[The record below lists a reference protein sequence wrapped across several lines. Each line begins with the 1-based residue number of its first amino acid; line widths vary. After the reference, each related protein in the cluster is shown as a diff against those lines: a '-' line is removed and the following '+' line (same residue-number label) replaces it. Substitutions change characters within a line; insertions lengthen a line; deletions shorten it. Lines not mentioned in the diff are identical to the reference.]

1 MRGDSAVGR
10 VLPRRSE
17 RVDGGVDRWSLALS
31 RARPRAENPPRAAGG
46 GRRPHCRGE
55 ALFQLKKP
63 GDPMAATQK
72 TATHVHEDEM
82 HLDHP
87 PQVHHEGHDHEHDH
101 EHPVEPVEVLR
112 VLFVAL
118 AAAAVWFHLWEPF
131 HRVSVIG
138 LAATLIGGYPIFKEA
153 FENIVERRMTMELS
167 MTIALLSALA
177 IGEFFTALVI
187 TAFVLGAEILEGLT
201 VGRGR
206 RAIQDMLDF
215 LPQIA
220 SVLRDGQI
228 VEAPTQ
234 TILPGEIVV
243 IRPGSR
249 IPVDGQVVSGH
260 SFVEEAAITG
270 EPMPSEKAAGKEVYA
285 GTINQAG
292 SLQVRADRL
301 GKETTFGKII
311 EAVEKAEHSRAPI
324 QKMADRLAGY
334 LVYFALGAAVLTFL
348 ITHNIRST
356 ISVIIVAGACGIAVG
371 TPLAILGAIGRA
383 ARHGSIIKGGIYLE
397 ALGQLNTV
405 FLDKTGTL
413 TFGVPLVTE
422 VNPAPGVTE
431 SSILEAAASAES
443 SSEHPLGR
451 AIVRVAELRN
461 IPVSQPAH
469 FEYRIGRGVLAE
481 VEGKETVAG
490 NRALFAELGLTLPE
504 RSSTEGTEIF
514 VAREGRYVG
523 SVVVADQLRP
533 GSASAVRALQQMK
546 IDVVLLT
553 GDTRKTAQAVAGQLG
568 IRNVHAELL
577 PEQKTRHIAEQVRE
591 GRVVAMLGD
600 GINDAP
606 ALSEATVGVA
616 MGAGTD
622 VARESADVV
631 LIGNDLMKFVETVR
645 VAKSCRSI
653 ILQNFYGTLIVDTIG
668 IGLASAGYLNPLLAA
683 FIHVASELTFILN
696 STRLLPPRESQHVSI
711 RDEVPAAS

>member
-1 MRGDSAVGR
+1 MPVTH
-10 VLPRRSE
+10 E
-17 RVDGGVDRWSLALS
+17 
-31 RARPRAENPPRAAGG
+31 
-46 GRRPHCRGE
+46 
-55 ALFQLKKP
+55 
-63 GDPMAATQK
+63 
-72 TATHVHEDEM
+72 TATHVHEHEM
-82 HLDHP
+82 HPDHS
-87 PQVHHEGHDHEHDH
+87 PQQHHEGHDHEHDH
-101 EHPVEPVEVLR
+101 EHAFEIAEVLR

-131 HRVSVIG
+131 RRVSVIG

-215 LPQIA
+215 LPQVA
-220 SVLRDGQI
+220 SVLREGQI
-228 VEAPTQ
+228 VEVPTQ
-234 TILPGEIVV
+234 TILPGEVVV

-249 IPVDGQVVSGH
+249 IPVDGQVISGH

-270 EPMPSEKAAGKEVYA
+270 EPMPSEKTTGKEVFA

-348 ITHNIRST
+348 LTHNIRST
-356 ISVIIVAGACGIAVG
+356 ISVIIVAGACGIAAG

-413 TFGVPLVTE
+413 TFGMPLVTG
-422 VNPAPGVTE
+422 VNPAPGISE
-431 SSILEAAASAES
+431 RALLEAAASAES

-451 AIVRVAELRN
+451 AIVRFAEQRS
-461 IPVSQPAH
+461 ISVSQPAH
-469 FEYRIGRGVLAE
+469 FEYRIGRGVLAQVGGE
-481 VEGKETVAG
+481 ETVAG
-490 NRALFAELGLTLPE
+490 NRALFAGLALTLPE
-504 RSSTEGTEIF
+504 RAAADGTEIF
-514 VAREGRYVG
+514 VARSRKYIG
-523 SVVVADQLRP
+523 SIVVADQLRP
-533 GSASAVRALQQMK
+533 GSASAVKALQKMK
-546 IDVVLLT
+546 INVVLLT
-553 GDTRKTAQAVAGQLG
+553 GDTRQTAQALAGHLG

-577 PEQKTRHIAEQVRE
+577 PEQKTSYIAEQVRE

-645 VAKSCRSI
+645 VARSCRRI

-668 IGLASAGYLNPLLAA
+668 IGLAAAGYLNPLLAA

-696 STRLLPPRESQHVSI
+696 STRMLPPGKSKRIAAPE
-711 RDEVPAAS
+711 EMPVPA

>member
-1 MRGDSAVGR
+1 MTVAHEPAPHLHEHD
-10 VLPRRSE
+10 PH
-17 RVDGGVDRWSLALS
+17 
-31 RARPRAENPPRAAGG
+31 AADAYEQHRESGSQD
-46 GRRPHCRGE
+46 
-55 ALFQLKKP
+55 L
-63 GDPMAATQK
+63 
-72 TATHVHEDEM
+72 
-82 HLDHP
+82 
-87 PQVHHEGHDHEHDH
+87 DHEHGH
-101 EHPVEPVEVLR
+101 EHAFEVIEVLR
-112 VLFVAL
+112 VVFVAL

-167 MTIALLSALA
+167 MTIALVSALA

-187 TAFVLGAEILEGLT
+187 TAFVLAAEILEGLT

-215 LPQIA
+215 LPQVA
-220 SVLRDGQI
+220 SVLRGGQI
-228 VEAPTQ
+228 VDVPTQ

-249 IPVDGQVVSGH
+249 IPVDGRVVSGH

-270 EPMPSEKAAGKEVYA
+270 EPMPSEKTTGKEVYA

-334 LVYFALGAAVLTFL
+334 LVYFAFGAAVLTFL

-356 ISVIIVAGACGIAVG
+356 ISVIIVAGACGIAAG

-413 TFGVPLVTE
+413 TFGMPLVTE

-431 SSILEAAASAES
+431 TSLLAAAATVES
-443 SSEHPLGR
+443 TSEHPLGR
-451 AIVRVAELRN
+451 AIVRHVEQRN

-469 FEYRIGRGVLAE
+469 FEYRIGRGVRAE
-481 VEGKETVAG
+481 VDGEETVAG
-490 NRALFAELGLTLPE
+490 NRPLFAELGLTLPE
-504 RSSTEGTEIF
+504 RAAAEGTEIF
-514 VAREGRYVG
+514 VARDGKYLG
-523 SVVVADQLRP
+523 SLVVADQLRP
-533 GSASAVRALQQMK
+533 SSASAVKALREMK

-553 GDTRKTAQAVAGQLG
+553 GDTWQTAQAVAGNLG
-568 IRNVHAELL
+568 IRKVHAELL
-577 PEQKTRHIAEQVRE
+577 PGQKSAQIAEQVRE

-645 VAKSCRSI
+645 VARNCRRI

-668 IGLASAGYLNPLLAA
+668 IGLAAAGYLNPLLAA

-696 STRLLPPRESQHVSI
+696 STRLLPPRESHSHS
-711 RDEVPAAS
+711 R

>member
-1 MRGDSAVGR
+1 MTVTHED
-10 VLPRRSE
+10 
-17 RVDGGVDRWSLALS
+17 
-31 RARPRAENPPRAAGG
+31 
-46 GRRPHCRGE
+46 
-55 ALFQLKKP
+55 
-63 GDPMAATQK
+63 
-72 TATHVHEDEM
+72 ATHLREHELHAEYLRQSSPESRDYER
-82 HLDHP
+82 
-87 PQVHHEGHDHEHDH
+87 DHEHSF
-101 EHPVEPVEVLR
+101 EVAEVLR
-112 VLFVAL
+112 VLFVLL
-118 AAAAVWFHLWEPF
+118 AAAAVWVHLWEPF

-138 LAATLIGGYPIFKEA
+138 LAAALIGGYPIFKAA

-167 MTIALLSALA
+167 MTIALVSALA

-187 TAFVLGAEILEGLT
+187 TAFVLAAEILEGLT

-206 RAIQDMLDF
+206 RAIKDMLDF

-220 SVLRDGQI
+220 SVLRNGQI
-228 VEAPTQ
+228 VEVPTQ

-270 EPMPSEKAAGKEVYA
+270 EPTPSEKTTGKEVYA

-292 SLQVRADRL
+292 SFQVRADRL

-311 EAVEKAEHSRAPI
+311 DAVEKAEHSRAPI

-356 ISVIIVAGACGIAVG
+356 ISVIIVAGACGIAAG

-413 TFGVPLVTE
+413 TFGMPLVTG
-422 VNPAPGVTE
+422 VNPASGVSE
-431 SSILEAAASAES
+431 NSLLEAAASAES

-451 AIVRVAELRN
+451 AIVHFAEQQK
-461 IPVSQPAH
+461 ISVSQPAH
-469 FEYRIGRGVLAE
+469 FEYLIGRGVLALAQ
-481 VEGKETVAG
+481 GQQTVAG
-490 NRALFAELGLTLPE
+490 NRALFAELGLALPK
-504 RSSTEGTEIF
+504 RAVAAEGTEIF
-514 VAREGRYVG
+514 VARNG
-523 SVVVADQLRP
+523 SYIGAIVVADQLRP
-533 GSASAVRALQQMK
+533 SSASAVKALQDMK
-546 IDVVLLT
+546 IEVVLLT
-553 GDTRKTAQAVAGQLG
+553 GDTKQTAQTVAGHLG

-577 PEQKTRHIAEQVRE
+577 PDQKTREIAEQVRE

-645 VAKSCRSI
+645 VAKSCRRI
-653 ILQNFYGTLIVDTIG
+653 ILQNFYGTLVVDTIG
-668 IGLASAGYLNPLLAA
+668 IGLAAAGFLNPLLAA

-696 STRLLPPRESQHVSI
+696 STRLLPPRESHPVASEEQTS
-711 RDEVPAAS
+711 VPI

>member
-1 MRGDSAVGR
+1 MTVTHED
-10 VLPRRSE
+10 
-17 RVDGGVDRWSLALS
+17 
-31 RARPRAENPPRAAGG
+31 
-46 GRRPHCRGE
+46 
-55 ALFQLKKP
+55 
-63 GDPMAATQK
+63 
-72 TATHVHEDEM
+72 ATHLLEHELHAVDLRVPSLES
-82 HLDHP
+82 
-87 PQVHHEGHDHEHDH
+87 QDHEHDL
-101 EHPVEPVEVLR
+101 EHSFEVAEVLR
-112 VLFVAL
+112 VLFVLL

-138 LAATLIGGYPIFKEA
+138 LAAALIGGYPIFKEA

-167 MTIALLSALA
+167 MTIALVSALA

-187 TAFVLGAEILEGLT
+187 TAFVLAAEILEGLT

-220 SVLRDGQI
+220 SVLRNGQI
-228 VEAPTQ
+228 VEVPTQ

-270 EPMPSEKAAGKEVYA
+270 EPIPSEKMAGKGVYA

-311 EAVEKAEHSRAPI
+311 DAVEKAEHSRAPI

-356 ISVIIVAGACGIAVG
+356 ISVIIVAGACGIAAG

-413 TFGVPLVTE
+413 TFGMPLVTE
-422 VNPAPGVTE
+422 VNPAPGMTE
-431 SSILEAAASAES
+431 RSLLEAAASAES

-451 AIVRVAELRN
+451 AIVRYVEQEKIPIAE
-461 IPVSQPAH
+461 PAH
-469 FEYRIGRGVLAE
+469 FEYLIGRGVLALVQGE
-481 VEGKETVAG
+481 LTVVG

-504 RSSTEGTEIF
+504 RSAAAAEGTEIF
-514 VAREGRYVG
+514 VARNGTYIG
-523 SVVVADQLRP
+523 SIVVADQLRP
-533 GSASAVRALQQMK
+533 SSAAAVKALQDLK
-546 IDVVLLT
+546 IEVVLLT
-553 GDTRKTAQAVAGQLG
+553 GDTKQAAQAVAGQLG

-577 PEQKTRHIAEQVRE
+577 PEQKTREIAEQVRE

-645 VAKSCRSI
+645 VARNCRSI
-653 ILQNFYGTLIVDTIG
+653 ILQNFYGTLVVDTIG
-668 IGLASAGYLNPLLAA
+668 IGLAAAGYLNPLLAA
-683 FIHVASELTFILN
+683 FIHVASELIFILN
-696 STRLLPPRESQHVSI
+696 STRLLPPRESRPVASQ
-711 RDEVPAAS
+711 EQTAVPI